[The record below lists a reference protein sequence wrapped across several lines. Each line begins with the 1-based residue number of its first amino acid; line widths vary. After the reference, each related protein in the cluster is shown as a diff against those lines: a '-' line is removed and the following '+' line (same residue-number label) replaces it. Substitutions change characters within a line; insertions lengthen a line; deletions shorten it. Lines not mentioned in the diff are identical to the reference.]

1 MTQYTY
7 KYKMSKY
14 YKITYDDS
22 QLWRTSELVNFVTSI
37 KNKSSIQELS
47 LVYRRSPDC
56 IRAKLKYLA
65 ADYYFTDPAVF
76 KQIQELTGITEKVFL
91 VQRFHERPILDEDK
105 MTVTPPPEKEEPTIE
120 AREKE
125 SVDICTMIAYN
136 ILDSITSIR
145 LLIQNYKNNKNIDD
159 SAV

>member
-47 LVYRRSPDC
+47 TVYRRSPNC
-56 IRAKLKYLA
+56 IKAKLKYLA

-76 KQIQELTGITEKVFL
+76 KQIQELIGITEKEFL
-91 VQRFHERPILDEDK
+91 VQRFQKEMTEEDK
-105 MTVTPPPEKEEPTIE
+105 MPVTPPPEPEKPTEEE
-120 AREKE
+120 KEKE
-125 SVDICTMIAYN
+125 SIDICTMIAYN

-145 LLIQNYKNNKNIDD
+145 GLIQNSRNRVMET
-159 SAV
+159 SMV